1 MGYNTGSAHRD
12 GLRDIQGHSPALT
25 MRRHIASIA
34 VALAA
39 AVLFAPSLH
48 AADTLPAEISDKA
61 FWQMINNFSE
71 RGGSFDFEMFMSNE
85 VTFQEILPNLLK
97 IVAPGGVYLG
107 VGPEQNFTYI
117 AALRPK
123 IAVIVDIRRQNML
136 EMLMY
141 KALFETSPT
150 RAEFVSRL
158 FSRRLLSTVDAQAP
172 VDKLFASL
180 DRRDPQLFSKNLQS
194 IRDHLQK
201 TRGFPLTPEDN
212 RSIEYIYTAFY
223 QGGPD
228 GSLTTFGTS
237 YRHLMSYTD
246 SQGRNRNFLVSDNNY
261 QFVRELHRKNL
272 IIPVVGDFA
281 GPKAL
286 RAVGAYLKQHNAE
299 VSAFYTSNVEE
310 YISSPRSTW
319 TAYCGNLSTLPVG
332 VASTFIRFG
341 RGGRGSFLGSMAPFI
356 KRGC

>member
-1 MGYNTGSAHRD
+1 MS
-12 GLRDIQGHSPALT
+12 
-25 MRRHIASIA
+25 RHFVSIA
-34 VALAA
+34 IGLVATIFL
-39 AVLFAPSLH
+39 APSFQ
-48 AADTLPAEISDKA
+48 AADTLPAAISDKE
-61 FWQMINNFSE
+61 FWGMITNFSE

-97 IVAPGGVYLG
+97 TVAPGGVYLG

-117 AALRPK
+117 SSLRPK
-123 IAVIVDIRRQNML
+123 IAFIVDIRRQNML

-150 RAEFVSRL
+150 RADFLSRL
-158 FSRRLLSTVDAQAP
+158 FARRLIANVDVQVP
-172 VDKLFASL
+172 VERIFAAL

-194 IRDHLQK
+194 IKDHLQK
-201 TRGFPLTPEDN
+201 THRFPLTPEDN
-212 RSIEYIYTAFY
+212 RAIEYVLTAFY
-223 QGGPD
+223 QGGPE

-299 VSAFYTSNVEE
+299 VSAFYVSNVEE

-319 TAYCGNLSTLPVG
+319 NAYCGNLSTLPVG
-332 VASTFIRFG
+332 IASTFIRFG